1 MRLRSVCPSL
11 SGKNGLRDENEK
23 GMTGRG
29 SGMRLSWTGYINRNT
44 VVEGSAEGCEGKG
57 KGETQKRCFSAQPLN
72 RFCPNF
78 STGV

>member
-1 MRLRSVCPSL
+1 MWV
-11 SGKNGLRDENEK
+11 GDEV
-23 GMTGRG
+23 
-29 SGMRLSWTGYINRNT
+29 
-44 VVEGSAEGCEGKG
+44 VVEESVEGCEGKG